1 MQEKTLRMYG
11 GMLGGLV
18 PLTILVI
25 GLVWLSVAGRGGT
38 KPFWACAWLALA
50 GLAAGD
56 QEALGQL
63 YHRTRTAVYGLALSI
78 LRHGHDAEDVTQDT
92 FVRAWEKAEQYR
104 PQGTPMAWLLA
115 IARNLALMKLRE
127 RARTQD
133 LPPEDWESFAIDSH
147 DVTTE
152 DRTVLTAA
160 LSTLSDEE
168 RQIIMLHVTAG
179 LKHREIAQLLELPLS
194 TVLSKYRRA
203 LSKLKQKLEGGD
215 AR

>member
-1 MQEKTLRMYG
+1 
-11 GMLGGLV
+11 
-18 PLTILVI
+18 
-25 GLVWLSVAGRGGT
+25 
-38 KPFWACAWLALA
+38 
-50 GLAAGD
+50 
-56 QEALGQL
+56 
-63 YHRTRTAVYGLALSI
+63 
-78 LRHGHDAEDVTQDT
+78 
-92 FVRAWEKAEQYR
+92 
-104 PQGTPMAWLLA
+104 
-115 IARNLALMKLRE
+115 MKLRE

-133 LPPEDWESFAIDSH
+133 LPPEDWESFSIDSH

-203 LSKLKQKLEGGD
+203 LAKLKQKLEGGD

>member
-1 MQEKTLRMYG
+1 MTNQDFTAAAAAYTDMVYRIALNWFKN
-11 GMLGGLV
+11 V
-18 PLTILVI
+18 P
-25 GLVWLSVAGRGGT
+25 
-38 KPFWACAWLALA
+38 
-50 GLAAGD
+50 
-56 QEALGQL
+56 
-63 YHRTRTAVYGLALSI
+63 
-78 LRHGHDAEDVTQDT
+78 DAEDVTQDT

-133 LPPEDWESFAIDSH
+133 LPPEDWESFAVDSH

-203 LSKLKQKLEGGD
+203 LQKLKETLEGGS
-215 AR
+215 RNG

>member
-1 MQEKTLRMYG
+1 MEQAKVYFTDLHAHPGRNLLQKLRDL
-11 GMLGGLV
+11 MLAAG
-18 PLTILVI
+18 ILM
-25 GLVWLSVAGRGGT
+25 
-38 KPFWACAWLALA
+38 A

-63 YHRTRTAVYGLALSI
+63 YRRTRTAVYGLALSI

-152 DRTVLTAA
+152 DRTVLAAA
-160 LSTLSDEE
+160 LSALSDEE

>member
-1 MQEKTLRMYG
+1 MLTVLAALQREYG
-11 GMLGGLV
+11 TVQPDVLEGLM
-18 PLTILVI
+18 
-25 GLVWLSVAGRGGT
+25 AGV
-38 KPFWACAWLALA
+38 
-50 GLAAGD
+50 AAGD

-63 YHRTRTAVYGLALSI
+63 YHRARTAVYGLALSI

-133 LPPEDWESFAIDSH
+133 LPPEDWESFAIESH

-152 DRTVLTAA
+152 DRTVLAAA
-160 LSTLSDEE
+160 LSALSEEE

-203 LSKLKQKLEGGD
+203 LSKLKQKLEGDD

>member
-1 MQEKTLRMYG
+1 
-11 GMLGGLV
+11 
-18 PLTILVI
+18 
-25 GLVWLSVAGRGGT
+25 
-38 KPFWACAWLALA
+38 
-50 GLAAGD
+50 
-56 QEALGQL
+56 
-63 YHRTRTAVYGLALSI
+63 
-78 LRHGHDAEDVTQDT
+78 
-92 FVRAWEKAEQYR
+92 
-104 PQGTPMAWLLA
+104 MAWLLA

-133 LPPEDWESFAIDSH
+133 LPPEDWASFAIDSH

-152 DRTVLTAA
+152 DRTVLAAA
-160 LSTLSDEE
+160 LSTLSDQE

>member
-1 MQEKTLRMYG
+1 MLTVLAALQREYG
-11 GMLGGLV
+11 TVQPDVLEGLM
-18 PLTILVI
+18 
-25 GLVWLSVAGRGGT
+25 AGV
-38 KPFWACAWLALA
+38 
-50 GLAAGD
+50 AAGD

-63 YHRTRTAVYGLALSI
+63 YHHARTAVFGLALSI

-133 LPPEDWESFAIDSH
+133 LPPEDWESFSIDSH

-203 LSKLKQKLEGGD
+203 LSKLKQKLEGDD

>member
-1 MQEKTLRMYG
+1 M
-11 GMLGGLV
+11 
-18 PLTILVI
+18 
-25 GLVWLSVAGRGGT
+25 
-38 KPFWACAWLALA
+38 
-50 GLAAGD
+50 
-56 QEALGQL
+56 
-63 YHRTRTAVYGLALSI
+63 
-78 LRHGHDAEDVTQDT
+78 
-92 FVRAWEKAEQYR
+92 
-104 PQGTPMAWLLA
+104 
-115 IARNLALMKLRE
+115 
-127 RARTQD
+127 
-133 LPPEDWESFAIDSH
+133 ESFAIDSH

>member
-1 MQEKTLRMYG
+1 M
-11 GMLGGLV
+11 
-18 PLTILVI
+18 
-25 GLVWLSVAGRGGT
+25 
-38 KPFWACAWLALA
+38 
-50 GLAAGD
+50 
-56 QEALGQL
+56 
-63 YHRTRTAVYGLALSI
+63 
-78 LRHGHDAEDVTQDT
+78 
-92 FVRAWEKAEQYR
+92 
-104 PQGTPMAWLLA
+104 
-115 IARNLALMKLRE
+115 
-127 RARTQD
+127 
-133 LPPEDWESFAIDSH
+133 DSH

-160 LSTLSDEE
+160 LSALSEEE

>member
-1 MQEKTLRMYG
+1 MWTVLAALQMEYG
-11 GMLGGLV
+11 AIRGEELE
-18 PLTILVI
+18 PLM
-25 GLVWLSVAGRGGT
+25 
-38 KPFWACAWLALA
+38 A

-63 YHRTRTAVYGLALSI
+63 YRRTRTAVYGLALSI

-133 LPPEDWESFAIDSH
+133 LPPEDLESFAIDSH

-152 DRTVLTAA
+152 DRTVLAAA
-160 LSTLSDEE
+160 LSTLSDQE

>member
-1 MQEKTLRMYG
+1 MWTVLAALQMEYG
-11 GMLGGLV
+11 AIRGEELE
-18 PLTILVI
+18 PLM
-25 GLVWLSVAGRGGT
+25 
-38 KPFWACAWLALA
+38 A

-133 LPPEDWESFAIDSH
+133 LPPEDWESFAIDS
-147 DVTTE
+147 
-152 DRTVLTAA
+152 
-160 LSTLSDEE
+160 TLSDEE
-168 RQIIMLHVTAG
+168 RQIILLHVTAG

>member
-1 MQEKTLRMYG
+1 MLTVFAALQMEYG
-11 GMLGGLV
+11 VLQPEQLE
-18 PLTILVI
+18 PLM
-25 GLVWLSVAGRGGT
+25 
-38 KPFWACAWLALA
+38 A

-56 QEALGQL
+56 QEALRQL
-63 YHRTRTAVYGLALSI
+63 YHRTRTAVYGLAVSI

-104 PQGTPMAWLLA
+104 AQGTPMAWLLS
-115 IARNLALMKLRE
+115 ITRNLALMKLRE
-127 RARTQD
+127 RGRTQD

-160 LSTLSDEE
+160 LNTLSDQE
-168 RQIIMLHVTAG
+168 RQVVMLHVTAG
-179 LKHREIAQLLELPLS
+179 LKHREIAQLLEMPLS

-203 LSKLKQKLEGGD
+203 LAKLKQTLEGGE

>member
-1 MQEKTLRMYG
+1 MWTVLAALQMEYG
-11 GMLGGLV
+11 AIRGEELE
-18 PLTILVI
+18 PLM
-25 GLVWLSVAGRGGT
+25 
-38 KPFWACAWLALA
+38 A

-63 YHRTRTAVYGLALSI
+63 YRRTRTAVYGLALSI

-92 FVRAWEKAEQYR
+92 FIRAWEKAEQYR

-133 LPPEDWESFAIDSH
+133 LPPEDWESFSIDSH

-152 DRTVLTAA
+152 DRTVLAAA

-179 LKHREIAQLLELPLS
+179 LKHRETAQLLELPLS

>member
-1 MQEKTLRMYG
+1 MWTVLAALQMEYG
-11 GMLGGLV
+11 AIRGEELE
-18 PLTILVI
+18 PLM
-25 GLVWLSVAGRGGT
+25 
-38 KPFWACAWLALA
+38 A

-115 IARNLALMKLRE
+115 ITRNLALMKLRE

-133 LPPEDWESFAIDSH
+133 LPPEDWASFAIDSH

-168 RQIIMLHVTAG
+168 RQIILLHVTAG

>member
-1 MQEKTLRMYG
+1 MWTVLAALQTEYG
-11 GMLGGLV
+11 AIRGEELE
-18 PLTILVI
+18 PLM
-25 GLVWLSVAGRGGT
+25 
-38 KPFWACAWLALA
+38 A

-63 YHRTRTAVYGLALSI
+63 YRRTRTAVYGLALSI

-92 FVRAWEKAEQYR
+92 FVRAWEKAE
-104 PQGTPMAWLLA
+104 
-115 IARNLALMKLRE
+115 LALMKLRE

-152 DRTVLTAA
+152 DRTVLAAA
-160 LSTLSDEE
+160 LSTLSDQE